1 MKFYEPLGIRML
13 NTSNGKSN
21 MPLMMAA
28 VMVSLIVPL
37 LVYIFGQK
45 YLTQGTMLTGLK
57 S

>member
-1 MKFYEPLGIRML
+1 MTVPLGIRML